1 MRIRKHAKVS
11 PLTYAAAS
19 LNSSALLQTHLC
31 QLNQSPWDVVTFPL
45 QVEEGEQ
52 PSPSTPCP
60 PPPHAPLFDGC
71 GSYPLDGSNEAVHS
85 PESGMISPG
94 SRFRDAAEQEHS
106 ANLCCKTDGK
116 AWQCKR
122 EAKVGHTWCDHHM
135 ELLKHCNK
143 VLPVTENKQPAPPP
157 VPEESVAA
165 TTSRGRRPRPK
176 KTSGV
181 SSNPYDLYYYTG
193 FGPLWGKKRGP
204 GRMKENYSSPNT
216 AEFEPINGATSSGS
230 EMDSHGVEMDYL
242 EDEFPS
248 DNDNNNDG
256 KKKKVRKPV
265 KARSL
270 KSLM

>member
-19 LNSSALLQTHLC
+19 LNSSALLQTHFC

-45 QVEEGEQ
+45 EDEQQ
-52 PSPSTPCP
+52 PSPSTLRP
-60 PPPHAPLFDGC
+60 PPPPHGPHAPLFDGC

-85 PESGMISPG
+85 SESGMVSPGSSVVAAG

-106 ANLCCKTDGK
+106 VNLCCKSDGK

-122 EAKVGHTWCDHHM
+122 EAKVGHTLCDHHFGQ
-135 ELLKHCNK
+135 LKHYNK
-143 VLPVTENKQPAPPP
+143 VMPVEEDKQAAPPP

-204 GRMKENYSSPNT
+204 GRMKENYNSPNT
-216 AEFEPINGATSSGS
+216 SEFDPIMGATSSGS
-230 EMDSHGVEMDYL
+230 EMDCL

-248 DNDNNNDG
+248 DNDG